1 MHGQAYAWVSRFAER
16 DPGKVLDLGGRD
28 VNGSVK
34 LLFPTA
40 ARYTAVDILDG
51 PGVDV
56 VADAATWTP
65 DDEYD
70 VVVCCETF
78 EHTPDWPQI
87 CATAHKALRPGGRL
101 ILTMAGPGRPVHSGV
116 DGEFRLLPGEHY
128 RNVAPQRLRAVL
140 EECGFG
146 RVLVDQRFNPADV
159 RATAVKL

>member
-1 MHGQAYAWVSRFAER
+1 MHPAAYEWVARFAR
-16 DPGKVLDLGGRD
+16 PDPGKVLDLGGRD
-28 VNGSVK
+28 VNGSVR

-40 ARYTAVDILDG
+40 TRYTAVDLLDG

-87 CATAHKALRPGGRL
+87 CGTAHKALRPGGRL
-101 ILTMAGPGRPVHSGV
+101 ILTMAGPGRPAHSAI
-116 DGEFRLLPGEHY
+116 DGEFRLHPGEWY
-128 RNVAPQRLRAVL
+128 RNVGPQALRAVL
-140 EECGFG
+140 DGCGFH
-146 RVLVDQRFNPADV
+146 RVLVDQRFNPSDV
-159 RATAVKL
+159 RGTAVA